1 MLRTLL
7 GYAILAVVA
16 YFALKLV
23 LGLLGFAFTLLITVA
38 WLAAIGFACYLVLKL
53 IAPDVARRVHET
65 ISGRQ
70 RPAA

>member
-7 GYAILAVVA
+7 GYAILAVIA
-16 YFALKLV
+16 YVVLKLFF
-23 LGLLGFAFTLLITVA
+23 GLLGFAFSLLITLA

-53 IAPDVARRVHET
+53 IAPNVARRVHET
-65 ISGRQ
+65 IAGRH